1 MGFSS
6 TKNVCEIM
14 NLLVYFDSILSNY
27 RRMGVKRQIYIVY
40 KHTDIFKTWTVSGD
54 ATSILRAS
62 LPISGSTTTPTP
74 RALLQVERQPERPRP
89 CSMCTRPRPL
99 LGVWCHGPC
108 TTSCSGRRSPRSLRP
123 KKSTPGCTMR
133 PMPSSM
139 TVLDAIFL
147 GGDPLFRNEGA
158 RNSPIHAAAAGGHA
172 RALELLLRGAPE
184 KQLRKLQN
192 ANGNTPLHMVVGR
205 VKLDDACVACVEL
218 LLDAGLI
225 VLLATSPDSHHWL

>member
-74 RALLQVERQPERPRP
+74 RALLQVHRPEY
-89 CSMCTRPRPL
+89 TEE
-99 LGVWCHGPC
+99 
-108 TTSCSGRRSPRSLRP
+108 
-123 KKSTPGCTMR
+123 KK
-133 PMPSSM
+133 
-139 TVLDAIFL
+139 
-147 GGDPLFRNEGA
+147 NK
-158 RNSPIHAAAAGGHA
+158 NSAAV
-172 RALELLLRGAPE
+172 
-184 KQLRKLQN
+184 
-192 ANGNTPLHMVVGR
+192 T
-205 VKLDDACVACVEL
+205 
-218 LLDAGLI
+218 I
-225 VLLATSPDSHHWL
+225 